1 MRLVKNEDAFI
12 DKADSRRLGPYRA
25 NFAGGTI
32 FINDQNADIDVGDE
46 IVRILPSGK
55 EEIKTISECNFY
67 SVGIGGRG
75 PHFQIKADSGRNASR
90 INSSNLNQ
98 TFNIHGGQIQ
108 IGNENKQEIFNNF
121 QTLIKAIDESPATN
135 EEKEEAKSR
144 LKKFLEHPLVTTIAG
159 SAIGSLLG
167 G

>member
-1 MRLVKNEDAFI
+1 MRLMSNEDAFI
-12 DKADSRRLGPYRA
+12 RKADGSRLGPYRA
-25 NFAGGTI
+25 NFAGGI
-32 FINDQNADIDVGDE
+32 IIINDPNADIDVGDE
-46 IVRILPSGK
+46 ISRILPSGK
-55 EEIKTISECNFY
+55 EEIKTITECNFY
-67 SVGIGGRG
+67 NTGLASRG
-75 PHFQIKADSGRNASR
+75 PHFQIKTSSGRNPSR
-90 INSSNLNQ
+90 TQATNVNQ

-108 IGNENKQEIFNNF
+108 IGNENKQEIYNNF
-121 QTLIKAIDESPATN
+121 QTLIRAIEESSATN